1 MYRPAGC
8 SWVWERRQGTFRYPP
23 ITLPGGRL
31 RLPTSHSPEHA
42 ARVWEI
48 SGKQSCTSS
57 QPWWA
62 PALALFWRCLS
73 SSHLRHAPLVWYA
86 RRHSMTGAGLVCFK
100 SSLFHNKHADMYR
113 RELGSQHTQHRE
125 DSTCPNL
132 TTARRGLCL
141 IYPGVSISS
150 AESPVQ
156 AAGAPEGSEGV
167 SGDRESV
174 SAQDPDLWV
183 TPSRTALGLTAF
195 PRS

>member
-42 ARVWEI
+42 ARVWKI

-100 SSLFHNKHADMYR
+100 SSLFLNKHADMYR
-113 RELGSQHTQHRE
+113 RELREPAHTAQRGQHMPQSHHSQEGPLPHLPWGFHFLCREPRSGCWGSRGQRGSEWGQGV
-125 DSTCPNL
+125 
-132 TTARRGLCL
+132 GLC
-141 IYPGVSISS
+141 PG
-150 AESPVQ
+150 P
-156 AAGAPEGSEGV
+156 
-167 SGDRESV
+167 
-174 SAQDPDLWV
+174 
-183 TPSRTALGLTAF
+183 
-195 PRS
+195 

>member
-1 MYRPAGC
+1 
-8 SWVWERRQGTFRYPP
+8 
-23 ITLPGGRL
+23 
-31 RLPTSHSPEHA
+31 
-42 ARVWEI
+42 
-48 SGKQSCTSS
+48 
-57 QPWWA
+57 
-62 PALALFWRCLS
+62 
-73 SSHLRHAPLVWYA
+73 
-86 RRHSMTGAGLVCFK
+86 
-100 SSLFHNKHADMYR
+100 MYR

-183 TPSRTALGLTAF
+183 LLLGQH
-195 PRS
+195 